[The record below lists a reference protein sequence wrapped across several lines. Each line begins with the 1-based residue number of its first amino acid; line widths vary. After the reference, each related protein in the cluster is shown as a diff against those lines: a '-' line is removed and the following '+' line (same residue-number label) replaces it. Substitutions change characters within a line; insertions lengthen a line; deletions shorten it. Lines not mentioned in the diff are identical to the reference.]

1 MSPIPATARPCPPD
15 DAESARTAAQAV
27 RRLGDSLADSSMPA
41 DIARP
46 LALLEPLLAE
56 VEETLR
62 LAAESTADGGTRAA
76 RQTAEQLG
84 QAGATAVLLRL
95 HLEQISTRLASYGL
109 AFPAEPATLS
119 PRAAAAH
126 GRLAQ
131 SAARPVHPGAPTPAP
146 ANTAAPAARATAR

>member
-1 MSPIPATARPCPPD
+1 MSPTPVSARPCPPD

-56 VEETLR
+56 VEEALR
-62 LAAESTADGGTRAA
+62 LAAESTVGSGTRAA
-76 RQTAEQLG
+76 RQMAEQLG
-84 QAGATAVLLRL
+84 QAGVAAVMLRL
-95 HLEQISTRLASYGL
+95 HLEQISTRLAGYGL
-109 AFPAEPATLS
+109 SFPAEPASFS

-126 GRLAQ
+126 GRPSQGA
-131 SAARPVHPGAPTPAP
+131 SRPVHPGAPAAP
-146 ANTAAPAARATAR
+146 VTAAAPAARAVAR